1 MPLTLGV
8 KTIECKI
15 MQIWNC
21 WAAPSWWS
29 GKSPKLRRNVTN
41 NYLADREFN
50 VARKECKQNVFF
62 QPFFVT
68 RLILGKSDVFL
79 CKVKYPTFD
88 NWHFSLTRRKEHQ
101 RNLKNYTSGSNIAN
115 HAWENNHAIDFEG
128 ATVIDKGNYRVRK
141 TLESWHTAK
150 TVGADNNSKPLPRQY
165 SILL

>member
-1 MPLTLGV
+1 MIARWQRNSSFFRSLKKARSKSTRKRKTKLHQNPTTLPMFTFFLNLLNLKTKEFFFMSLTLGV

-88 NWHFSLTRRKEHQ
+88 NWHFSLLTKTFPHRKQ
-101 RNLKNYTSGSNIAN
+101 
-115 HAWENNHAIDFEG
+115 
-128 ATVIDKGNYRVRK
+128 
-141 TLESWHTAK
+141 
-150 TVGADNNSKPLPRQY
+150 
-165 SILL
+165 

>member
-79 CKVKYPTFD
+79 CKVKYPTIGILAC
-88 NWHFSLTRRKEHQ
+88 WLKHFIGNNNFVSSFSRYLLVTNSCNTKVFEEFTLRSDEALTGDQWITTRLDSLAPVYLITG
-101 RNLKNYTSGSNIAN
+101 YTFRSGYVY
-115 HAWENNHAIDFEG
+115 G
-128 ATVIDKGNYRVRK
+128 LG
-141 TLESWHTAK
+141 
-150 TVGADNNSKPLPRQY
+150 
-165 SILL
+165 

>member
-1 MPLTLGV
+1 MIPSLFDTMIARWQRNSSFFRSLKKGPKQIYEEKENKTTPESHNFCQCLPSSWTYLTWKQKNFFFMPLTLGV

-29 GKSPKLRRNVTN
+29 GKSPKLLRNVTN

-88 NWHFSLTRRKEHQ
+88 NWHFSLLTKTFHRKQ
-101 RNLKNYTSGSNIAN
+101 
-115 HAWENNHAIDFEG
+115 
-128 ATVIDKGNYRVRK
+128 
-141 TLESWHTAK
+141 
-150 TVGADNNSKPLPRQY
+150 
-165 SILL
+165 